1 MRYDYLWSRIRV
13 QGGAYGAYTQ
23 IDRNGNCLFGSYR
36 DPNVSETLDTFSN
49 IPAFLRAFNPS
60 LRELTKF
67 VIGTMSQVDRPLTP
81 VMKADRAMSHL
92 VRGISAQML
101 QQERDE
107 ILDVSVDDVKAL
119 ADLVEAALA
128 EGYRCALGSRSKLM
142 SNKEAFEALIEPLPE
157 NVR

>member
-1 MRYDYLWSRIRV
+1 MTNVKNVLILC
-13 QGGAYGAYTQ
+13 T
-23 IDRNGNCLFGSYR
+23 GNSCR
-36 DPNVSETLDTFSN
+36 
-49 IPAFLRAFNPS
+49 
-60 LRELTKF
+60 
-67 VIGTMSQVDRPLTP
+67 SQMGEAILNHDL
-81 VMKADRAMSHL
+81 AGL